1 MWPPKTTRAIRPG
14 PMERTRALARP
25 PKTPS
30 RSPTKSPKSIRPS
43 KKEGEEL
50 DRGEELFFEEVDE
63 ELKQERYLGLW
74 KRYGKLFVTLAIIVI
89 AVVAGYQYWQS
100 DKRAS
105 ELAASTQFAEGLR
118 LVADGKTKEAA
129 VIFSVVTKD
138 APSGYAALSRLQAG
152 AIKAK
157 AGDAAGAAA
166 IYRALANDDDAPQS
180 LRDVATILWAVSGFG
195 NADANAVMGKLEP
208 LTQETSPWRHAA
220 REMWALYAEKTGN
233 KDAARD
239 MFRKLADD
247 AEAPEAIRARAH
259 EMLAI
264 LGQS

>member
-1 MWPPKTTRAIRPG
+1 M
-14 PMERTRALARP
+14 ARP

-30 RSPTKSPKSIRPS
+30 KSPSKSPKATRQS
-43 KKEGEEL
+43 KKEGGEV
-50 DRGEELFFEEVDE
+50 DREEELFFQEVDE

-74 KRYGKLFVTLAIIVI
+74 KRYGTVFVAIAVLAI
-89 AVVAGYQYWQS
+89 AAVAGYQFWQS

-105 ELAASTQFAEGLR
+105 ERAASSQFAEGLR
-118 LVADGKTKEAA
+118 LVAAGKTKEAG
-129 VIFSVVTKD
+129 VIFSVLAKD
-138 APSGYAALSRLQAG
+138 APSGYAALSRLQEG

-166 IYRALANDDDAPQS
+166 IYKALAEDSDAPRN
-180 LRDVATILWAVSGFG
+180 LRDVATLLWAVSGFG
-195 NADANAVMGKLEP
+195 TADPAAVMAKLEP
-208 LTQETSPWRHAA
+208 LTQDTSPWRHSA
-220 REMWALYAEKTGN
+220 REMWGLYADKAGK

-239 MFRKLADD
+239 MFKKLADD
-247 AEAPEAIRARAH
+247 REAPDAIRARAH